1 VTVSQLLPKA
11 AAAILALPGVES
23 LERGPDGWCCH
34 LAFGWTTDAL
44 GGGGTI
50 IDTNIKTIRA
60 HVTGAYEL
68 PPVTA
73 PAPAA
78 GPLLPGEAV
87 APAAPAPGSSRAV
100 ILQDGAVPVLNFKP
114 GRFDGPYVAGDGVD
128 LWSFSSEAA
137 ALSYSQALRREGAE
151 PVALAEN
158 DLGQWRPILPGE
170 AVAPAAPAPAG
181 PAPEL
186 PEFVTYSQQQQQPQ
200 QGGEYRSPA
209 RGGRVAWDEPGESA
223 AALAPRAARAVW
235 GAASEAVRSGDAS
248 PALLERVATEITGR
262 PPAAPAPV
270 VAPGPRARNTAPL
283 GLPADAAALL
293 QRFGLSL
300 DGLLTA
306 GASSPKLSKGD
317 KVAASVILH
326 HLPARSLS
334 SAVYGAEDAATA
346 PRSRLAGLQ
355 ALAALNG
362 IEALVAGHNGCPWAS
377 KGCSAGCLAWAG
389 HGGISTTVAAAR
401 ARRTM
406 AFVWGHGPYALAVLW
421 AIGRAYAAAQR
432 KGQPLAYRLR
442 GTDDLPWHSIR
453 FNLSPAEAAAF
464 ARRFGLPVVPGIGTT
479 IPEALQLAAPGT
491 LQPYEY
497 SAAPLRGPLGLLAQR
512 AAGIDT
518 TCSLKADRPGGCAAA
533 AEAVAAGF
541 RVAVPVAIKKGQ
553 PLPPVLMLR
562 PSADG
567 PILRLLTVDGDLS
580 DHRWLDPQG
589 PQPGGFDG
597 IAVMLRTKVSRG
609 RGPAAAAFS
618 LSPEAG
624 LWQPLAGGGHAALSY
639 TTWVD

>member
-1 VTVSQLLPKA
+1 MAAGTVA
-11 AAAILALPGVES
+11 APRRAG
-23 LERGPDGWCCH
+23 
-34 LAFGWTTDAL
+34 L
-44 GGGGTI
+44 GGQFLNRPPCQLMGARPPLLSGIVWGPLEIGASFAFHVMAVSTLTAC
-50 IDTNIKTIRA
+50 DQLTGALFTRKTARTYYAAVI
-60 HVTGAYEL
+60 VTGANGPKLLYST
-68 PPVTA
+68 TA
-73 PAPAA
+73 STWCGTEALASKALAKALKEDPSARLALVGLPAPA
-78 GPLLPGEAV
+78 
-87 APAAPAPGSSRAV
+87 
-100 ILQDGAVPVLNFKP
+100 
-114 GRFDGPYVAGDGVD
+114 
-128 LWSFSSEAA
+128 
-137 ALSYSQALRREGAE
+137 
-151 PVALAEN
+151 
-158 DLGQWRPILPGE
+158 
-170 AVAPAAPAPAG
+170 APAAPAPAG

-186 PEFVTYSQQQQQPQ
+186 PQLVAYFQQQQQPQ
-200 QGGEYRSPA
+200 QAPAPAAPAPAGPA
-209 RGGRVAWDEPGESA
+209 RYLASGAPYRLPEPAPAAPYCLTSA
-223 AALAPRAARAVW
+223 GPAPA
-235 GAASEAVRSGDAS
+235 
-248 PALLERVATEITGR
+248 
-262 PPAAPAPV
+262 AAPAPV

-283 GLPADAAALL
+283 GLPVDAAALL

-334 SAVYGAEDAATA
+334 AAVYGPEAGPTA
-346 PRSRLAGLQ
+346 PRSRLSGLQ

-377 KGCSAGCLAWAG
+377 KGCAAGCLAWAG

-406 AFVWGHGPYALAVLW
+406 AFVWGHGTYALAVLW

-442 GTDDLPWHSIR
+442 GTDDLPWHALR
-453 FNLSPAEAAAF
+453 FNLLPAEAAVF

-497 SAAPLRGPLGLLAQR
+497 SAAPLHGPYGLLAQR

-518 TCSLKADRPGGCAAA
+518 TCSLKADRPGGCVDAL
-533 AEAVAAGF
+533 EAVAAGF

-553 PLPPVLMLR
+553 PLPPVIMLR
-562 PSADG
+562 PSANG

-580 DHRWLDPQG
+580 DHRWLDPAG

-597 IAVMLRTKVSRG
+597 VAVLLRTKISRG
-609 RGPAAAAFS
+609 RGAAAAAFS
-618 LSPEAG
+618 LAPETG
-624 LWQPLAGGGHAALSY
+624 LWQPLAGGGQALLGANRGH
-639 TTWVD
+639 

>member
-1 VTVSQLLPKA
+1 MTVTSPASAFDYLTAVANGQTKA
-11 AAAILALPGVES
+11 AGLKRPTVAALQQA
-23 LERGPDGWCCH
+23 
-34 LAFGWTTDAL
+34 AKAL
-44 GGGGTI
+44 GLADR
-50 IDTNIKTIRA
+50 IDHAPYGYHVGKGWDVSPCPNLKSAASALLAALARA
-60 HVTGAYEL
+60 PY
-68 PPVTA
+68 
-73 PAPAA
+73 AA
-78 GPLLPGEAV
+78 
-87 APAAPAPGSSRAV
+87 APAAPAP
-100 ILQDGAVPVLNFKP
+100 
-114 GRFDGPYVAGDGVD
+114 
-128 LWSFSSEAA
+128 
-137 ALSYSQALRREGAE
+137 
-151 PVALAEN
+151 
-158 DLGQWRPILPGE
+158 
-170 AVAPAAPAPAG
+170 
-181 PAPEL
+181 EL
-186 PEFVTYSQQQQQPQ
+186 PQFVTYSQQQQQPQ
-200 QGGEYRSPA
+200 QGREYRSPA

-223 AALAPRAARAVW
+223 AALAALPVLPPATKYDAPCPVKAPAPTCLAVA
-235 GAASEAVRSGDAS
+235 G
-248 PALLERVATEITGR
+248 PAPA
-262 PPAAPAPV
+262 AAPALTAAELAYLAPRVRAIQAAAPARV

-300 DGLLTA
+300 NGLLTA

-334 SAVYGAEDAATA
+334 SAVHGSEDAATA

-362 IEALVAGHNGCPWAS
+362 IEALVSGHNGCPWAS
-377 KGCSAGCLAWAG
+377 KGCAAGCLAWAG

-453 FNLSPAEAAAF
+453 FNLAPAEAAAF

-518 TCSLKADRPGGCAAA
+518 TCSLKADRPGGCADA

-541 RVAVPVAIKKGQ
+541 RVAVPVAIRKGQ

-567 PILRLLTVDGDLS
+567 PIQRLLTVDGDLS
-580 DHRWLDPQG
+580 DHRWLDAQG

-597 IAVMLRTKVSRG
+597 VAVLLRTKVSRG

-624 LWQPLAGGGHAALSY
+624 LWQPLTGGGHAALSH

>member
-1 VTVSQLLPKA
+1 MTTTTPASAFDYLLAVANGQTKAAGLKRPTVAALQQAAKALGLADRIDHAPYGYHVGKGWEVSPCPNLKAAASALLAALARAPKA
-11 AAAILALPGVES
+11 AAP
-23 LERGPDGWCCH
+23 
-34 LAFGWTTDAL
+34 
-44 GGGGTI
+44 
-50 IDTNIKTIRA
+50 
-60 HVTGAYEL
+60 
-68 PPVTA
+68 A
-73 PAPAA
+73 PAPAPA
-78 GPLLPGEAV
+78 PARVLLPGEA
-87 APAAPAPGSSRAV
+87 AAPAPFIYNWA
-100 ILQDGAVPVLNFKP
+100 QGA
-114 GRFDGPYVAGDGVD
+114 Y
-128 LWSFSSEAA
+128 
-137 ALSYSQALRREGAE
+137 
-151 PVALAEN
+151 
-158 DLGQWRPILPGE
+158 
-170 AVAPAAPAPAG
+170 PAS

-186 PEFVTYSQQQQQPQ
+186 PQFVTFGQQQQQPQ
-200 QGGEYRSPA
+200 QAP
-209 RGGRVAWDEPGESA
+209 A
-223 AALAPRAARAVW
+223 AALPVLPPADKYSAPCPVKA
-235 GAASEAVRSGDAS
+235 
-248 PALLERVATEITGR
+248 PAPTCLAPAG
-262 PPAAPAPV
+262 PAPAAAPAPV
-270 VAPGPRARNTAPL
+270 VAPGPRTRNTAPL

-334 SAVYGAEDAATA
+334 SAVYGSENAATA

-406 AFVWGHGPYALAVLW
+406 AFVWGHGPYALAILW

-442 GTDDLPWHSIR
+442 GTDDLPWHDIR
-453 FNLSPAEAAAF
+453 FNLSPAEAATF

-479 IPEALQLAAPGT
+479 ISEALQLAAPGT

-497 SAAPLRGPLGLLAQR
+497 SAAPLRGPYGLLAQR

-518 TCSLKADRPGGCAAA
+518 TCSLKADRPGGCADA

-597 IAVMLRTKVSRG
+597 VAVMLRTKVSRG

-618 LSPEAG
+618 LAPDAG
-624 LWQPLAGGGHAALSY
+624 LWQPLAGGGHAALSH
-639 TTWVD
+639 TTWID

>member
-1 VTVSQLLPKA
+1 MTVYAAMPKA
-11 AAAILALPGVES
+11 AQAILELPGVES
-23 LERGPDGWCCH
+23 LEREGADWCCH
-34 LAFGWTTDAL
+34 LRFGWTTDAL

-50 IDTNIKTIRA
+50 IDANLKTIRA
-60 HVTGAYEL
+60 YVRGAYAL
-68 PPVTA
+68 PPA

-78 GPLLPGEAV
+78 APARVLLPGEAV
-87 APAAPAPGSSRAV
+87 PPAAPAPFVYNWA
-100 ILQDGAVPVLNFKP
+100 QGA
-114 GRFDGPYVAGDGVD
+114 Y
-128 LWSFSSEAA
+128 
-137 ALSYSQALRREGAE
+137 
-151 PVALAEN
+151 
-158 DLGQWRPILPGE
+158 
-170 AVAPAAPAPAG
+170 PASPAPG
-181 PAPEL
+181 LPA
-186 PEFVTYSQQQQQPQ
+186 FVTHQQQQQQPQ
-200 QGGEYRSPA
+200 QAP
-209 RGGRVAWDEPGESA
+209 A
-223 AALAPRAARAVW
+223 AALSPRAARAVW
-235 GAASEAVRSGDAS
+235 GAASEAVRSGDAT
-248 PALLERVATEITGR
+248 PALLETVAAEITGQ
-262 PPAAPAPV
+262 PPVAPAPV
-270 VAPGPRARNTAPL
+270 VAPGPRARTTAPL

-293 QRFGLSL
+293 QRFSLSL

-334 SAVYGAEDAATA
+334 SAVYGSEDAATA
-346 PRSRLAGLQ
+346 PRSRLAGLEL
-355 ALAALNG
+355 LAARNG
-362 IEALVAGHNGCPWAS
+362 ISALVAAHNGCPWAS

-518 TCSLKADRPGGCAAA
+518 TCSLKADRPGGCADA

-541 RVAVPVAIKKGQ
+541 RVAVPVAIRKGQ

-562 PSADG
+562 PSAGG

-580 DHRWLDPQG
+580 DHRWLFCP
-589 PQPGGFDG
+589 
-597 IAVMLRTKVSRG
+597 IASH
-609 RGPAAAAFS
+609 S
-618 LSPEAG
+618 
-624 LWQPLAGGGHAALSY
+624 Q
-639 TTWVD
+639 

>member
-1 VTVSQLLPKA
+1 MGSPVAKMGHWREPAPYRLETVTVTTPASAFDYLTAVANGQTKAAGLKRPTVEALQQAAKALGLSDRIDHAPYGYHVGKGWDISPCPNLKA
-11 AAAILALPGVES
+11 AASALLAA
-23 LERGPDGWCCH
+23 
-34 LAFGWTTDAL
+34 LA
-44 GGGGTI
+44 
-50 IDTNIKTIRA
+50 RA
-60 HVTGAYEL
+60 PYAA
-68 PPVTA
+68 A
-73 PAPAA
+73 PAPELTALPLTRRIQAA
-78 GPLLPGEAV
+78 AAAPLLPGETV
-87 APAAPAPGSSRAV
+87 PPAAPAPV
-100 ILQDGAVPVLNFKP
+100 T
-114 GRFDGPYVAGDGVD
+114 
-128 LWSFSSEAA
+128 
-137 ALSYSQALRREGAE
+137 
-151 PVALAEN
+151 
-158 DLGQWRPILPGE
+158 
-170 AVAPAAPAPAG
+170 

-186 PEFVTYSQQQQQPQ
+186 PAFVTYSQQQQQPQ
-200 QGGEYRSPA
+200 QGREYRSPA

-223 AALAPRAARAVW
+223 AALASELQAAGPARYLAS
-235 GAASEAVRSGDAS
+235 GAPYRLPELA
-248 PALLERVATEITGR
+248 PAAPYCLISAG
-262 PPAAPAPV
+262 PAPAAAPAPV

-293 QRFGLSL
+293 QRFGLCL

-334 SAVYGAEDAATA
+334 SAVYGSENAATA
-346 PRSRLAGLQ
+346 PRSRLAGLE
-355 ALAALNG
+355 AMAALNG

-377 KGCSAGCLAWAG
+377 KGCAAGCLAWAG

-406 AFVWGHGPYALAVLW
+406 AFIWGHGPYALAVLW

-442 GTDDLPWHSIR
+442 GTDDLPWHDLR
-453 FNLSPAEAAAF
+453 FNLSPAEAAIF

-518 TCSLKADRPGGCAAA
+518 TCSLKADRPGGCADA

-553 PLPPVLMLR
+553 TLPPVLMLK

-597 IAVMLRTKVSRG
+597 VAVMLRTKISRG
-609 RGPAAAAFS
+609 RGAAAAAFS
-618 LSPEAG
+618 LAPDTG
-624 LWQPLAGGGHAALSY
+624 LWQPLSGGGHAALSA
-639 TTWVD
+639 TLWPN

>member
-1 VTVSQLLPKA
+1 MGRPDASQAHTAPETVTVTTPASAFDYLTAVANGQTKAAGLKRPTVAALQQAAKALGLADRVDHAAYGYHVGTGWNVSPCPNLKA
-11 AAAILALPGVES
+11 AASALLAA
-23 LERGPDGWCCH
+23 
-34 LAFGWTTDAL
+34 LA
-44 GGGGTI
+44 
-50 IDTNIKTIRA
+50 RA
-60 HVTGAYEL
+60 PYAA
-68 PPVTA
+68 A
-73 PAPAA
+73 PAPELTTLPLIRKIQAA
-78 GPLLPGEAV
+78 APARVLLPGEAV
-87 APAAPAPGSSRAV
+87 AAAP
-100 ILQDGAVPVLNFKP
+100 
-114 GRFDGPYVAGDGVD
+114 
-128 LWSFSSEAA
+128 
-137 ALSYSQALRREGAE
+137 
-151 PVALAEN
+151 
-158 DLGQWRPILPGE
+158 
-170 AVAPAAPAPAG
+170 APAPAG

-186 PEFVTYSQQQQQPQ
+186 PAFVTHQQQQQQPQ
-200 QGGEYRSPA
+200 QGREWRSPA

-223 AALAPRAARAVW
+223 AALAALPVLPPATKYSAPCPPKTPTPSCLAPAGPAPAA
-235 GAASEAVRSGDAS
+235 
-248 PALLERVATEITGR
+248 
-262 PPAAPAPV
+262 AAPAPV

-293 QRFGLSL
+293 QRFSLSL

-346 PRSRLAGLQ
+346 PRSRLAGLE
-355 ALAALNG
+355 ALAARNG

-442 GTDDLPWHSIR
+442 GTDDLPWHAIR
-453 FNLSPAEAAAF
+453 FNLSPAEAAVF

-479 IPEALQLAAPGT
+479 IPEALQLATPGT

-518 TCSLKADRPGGCAAA
+518 TCSLKADRPGGCADA

-541 RVAVPVAIKKGQ
+541 RVAVPVSLPKGSS
-553 PLPPVLMLR
+553 LPPVLMLR
-562 PSADG
+562 PSPDA
-567 PILRLLTVDGDLS
+567 PVLRLLTVDGDLS

-597 IAVMLRTKVSRG
+597 VAVMLRTKVSRG

-618 LSPEAG
+618 LAPTVER
-624 LWQPLAGGGHAALSY
+624 WQPLAGGGQAALSH
-639 TTWVD
+639 TTWID

>member
-1 VTVSQLLPKA
+1 MGRPGASQAHAAPETVT
-11 AAAILALPGVES
+11 
-23 LERGPDGWCCH
+23 
-34 LAFGWTTDAL
+34 
-44 GGGGTI
+44 
-50 IDTNIKTIRA
+50 
-60 HVTGAYEL
+60 
-68 PPVTA
+68 VTA
-73 PAPAA
+73 PASAFDYLTAVANGQTKAAGLKRPTVAALQQAAKALGLADRIDHAPYGYHVGTGWNISPCPNLKAAASALLAALARAA
-78 GPLLPGEAV
+78 GPLLPGETA
-87 APAAPAPGSSRAV
+87 APAAPAS
-100 ILQDGAVPVLNFKP
+100 
-114 GRFDGPYVAGDGVD
+114 
-128 LWSFSSEAA
+128 AA
-137 ALSYSQALRREGAE
+137 
-151 PVALAEN
+151 
-158 DLGQWRPILPGE
+158 
-170 AVAPAAPAPAG
+170 

-186 PEFVTYSQQQQQPQ
+186 PTFVTYSQQQPQPQ
-200 QGGEYRSPA
+200 QAP
-209 RGGRVAWDEPGESA
+209 A
-223 AALAPRAARAVW
+223 AALPPRAARAVW
-235 GAASEAVRSGDAS
+235 GAASEAVRNGEAS
-248 PALLERVATEITGR
+248 PALLERVAAEITGQ

-346 PRSRLAGLQ
+346 PRSRLAGLH

-362 IEALVAGHNGCPWAS
+362 IEALVSGHNGCPWAS
-377 KGCSAGCLAWAG
+377 KGCAAGCLAWAG

-442 GTDDLPWHSIR
+442 GTDDLPWHDLR
-453 FNLSPAEAAAF
+453 FNLSPTEAATF
-464 ARRFGLPVVPGIGTT
+464 ARRFGLPVVPGVGTT

-518 TCSLKADRPGGCAAA
+518 TCSLKADRPGGCADA

-541 RVAVPVAIKKGQ
+541 RVAVPVAIRKGQ

-562 PSADG
+562 PSPDG
-567 PILRLLTVDGDLS
+567 PILRLLTVDGDLG
-580 DHRWLDPQG
+580 DHRWLDPAG

-597 IAVMLRTKVSRG
+597 VAVMLRTKVSRG

-624 LWQPLAGGGHAALSY
+624 LWQPLTGGGHAALSH
-639 TTWVD
+639 TTWLD

>member
-1 VTVSQLLPKA
+1 MTNTAPALTVKESALLAAITAGMDEPGCGWLHELAPQTLGTNAVLGSLISKGLVHSHREPGSFPGMPPAYWVELTPAGEAVPSA
-11 AAAILALPGVES
+11 AAPAPWLTTLPLIQRIE
-23 LERGPDGWCCH
+23 
-34 LAFGWTTDAL
+34 AM
-44 GGGGTI
+44 
-50 IDTNIKTIRA
+50 
-60 HVTGAYEL
+60 
-68 PPVTA
+68 A

-87 APAAPAPGSSRAV
+87 P
-100 ILQDGAVPVLNFKP
+100 
-114 GRFDGPYVAGDGVD
+114 
-128 LWSFSSEAA
+128 
-137 ALSYSQALRREGAE
+137 
-151 PVALAEN
+151 
-158 DLGQWRPILPGE
+158 
-170 AVAPAAPAPAG
+170 PAAPAPA
-181 PAPEL
+181 PAPAL
-186 PEFVTYSQQQQQPQ
+186 PQFVTYSQQQQQPQ
-200 QGGEYRSPA
+200 QGREYRSPA

-235 GAASEAVRSGDAS
+235 GAASEAVRSGEAS
-248 PALLERVATEITGR
+248 PALLDKVAAEITGR

-317 KVAASVILH
+317 KMAASVILH
-326 HLPARSLS
+326 HLPAGSLS
-334 SAVYGAEDAATA
+334 SAVFGSEDAATA
-346 PRSRLAGLQ
+346 PRSRLAGLE
-355 ALAALNG
+355 ALAARNG
-362 IEALVAGHNGCPWAS
+362 ISALVAGHNGCPWAS

-406 AFVWGHGPYALAVLW
+406 AFVWGHGPYALAILW

-442 GTDDLPWHSIR
+442 GTDDLPWHDLR
-453 FNLSPAEAAAF
+453 FNLSPAEAAVF
-464 ARRFGLPVVPGIGTT
+464 ARRFGLPVVPGVGTT
-479 IPEALQLAAPGT
+479 ISEALQLAAPGT

-533 AEAVAAGF
+533 AEAVVAGF
-541 RVAVPVAIKKGQ
+541 RVAVPVAIRKGQ

-567 PILRLLTVDGDLS
+567 PIQRLLTVDGDLS
-580 DHRWLDPQG
+580 DHRWLDFQG

-618 LSPEAG
+618 LSSETG
-624 LWQPLAGGGHAALSY
+624 IWQPLTGGGHAALSH
-639 TTWVD
+639 TTWID

>member
-1 VTVSQLLPKA
+1 M
-11 AAAILALPGVES
+11 I
-23 LERGPDGWCCH
+23 
-34 LAFGWTTDAL
+34 
-44 GGGGTI
+44 
-50 IDTNIKTIRA
+50 N
-60 HVTGAYEL
+60 
-68 PPVTA
+68 TA
-73 PAPAA
+73 PAHAPA
-78 GPLLPGEAV
+78 
-87 APAAPAPGSSRAV
+87 AAPAPGSSKAV
-100 ILQDGAVPVLNFKP
+100 ILQDGAVPVLSFKP
-114 GRFDGPYVAGDGVD
+114 GRFDGPYVAGDGIE
-128 LWSFSSEAA
+128 LWSFSSEAE
-137 ALSYSQALRREGAE
+137 ALRYCQALRREGAE

-158 DLGQWRPILPGE
+158 ALGQWRPILPGE
-170 AVAPAAPAPAG
+170 AVPPAAPAPLS
-181 PAPEL
+181 PAPVL
-186 PEFVTYSQQQQQPQ
+186 PAFVTHQQQQQQPQ
-200 QGGEYRSPA
+200 QAP
-209 RGGRVAWDEPGESA
+209 A
-223 AALAPRAARAVW
+223 AALPVLPPATKYSAPCPVKAPAPSCLAAA
-235 GAASEAVRSGDAS
+235 G
-248 PALLERVATEITGR
+248 PAPA
-262 PPAAPAPV
+262 AAPAPV
-270 VAPGPRARNTAPL
+270 VAAGPRARNTAPL

-334 SAVYGAEDAATA
+334 SAVYGSENAATA

-355 ALAALNG
+355 TLAALNG

-406 AFVWGHGPYALAVLW
+406 AFVWGHGPYALAILW

-442 GTDDLPWHSIR
+442 GTDDLPWHALR

-518 TCSLKADRPGGCAAA
+518 TCSLKADRPGGCADA
-533 AEAVAAGF
+533 AEAVVAGF

-589 PQPGGFDG
+589 PQSGGFDG
-597 IAVMLRTKVSRG
+597 VAVMLRTKVSRG

-618 LSPEAG
+618 LAPDAG
-624 LWQPLAGGGHAALSY
+624 LWQPLAGGGHAALSH
-639 TTWVD
+639 TTWID

>member
-1 VTVSQLLPKA
+1 MGRPGESWALIAPETVTVTTPASAFDYLTAVANGQTKAAGLKRPTVAALQQAAKALGLSDRIDHAPCGYHVGKGWDVSPCPNLKA
-11 AAAILALPGVES
+11 AASALLAA
-23 LERGPDGWCCH
+23 
-34 LAFGWTTDAL
+34 LA
-44 GGGGTI
+44 
-50 IDTNIKTIRA
+50 RA
-60 HVTGAYEL
+60 PYAA
-68 PPVTA
+68 A
-73 PAPAA
+73 PAPVA
-78 GPLLPGEAV
+78 GPLLPGETA
-87 APAAPAPGSSRAV
+87 
-100 ILQDGAVPVLNFKP
+100 
-114 GRFDGPYVAGDGVD
+114 
-128 LWSFSSEAA
+128 
-137 ALSYSQALRREGAE
+137 
-151 PVALAEN
+151 
-158 DLGQWRPILPGE
+158 
-170 AVAPAAPAPAG
+170 APAAPAPAG

-186 PEFVTYSQQQQQPQ
+186 PHFVTYSQQQQQPQ
-200 QGGEYRSPA
+200 QGREWRSPA

-223 AALAPRAARAVW
+223 AALA
-235 GAASEAVRSGDAS
+235 SELQNAG
-248 PALLERVATEITGR
+248 PAPA
-262 PPAAPAPV
+262 AAPAPV

-334 SAVYGAEDAATA
+334 AAVYGSEDAATA

-362 IEALVAGHNGCPWAS
+362 IEALVAGHNGCRWAS
-377 KGCSAGCLAWAG
+377 KGCAAGCLAWAG

-406 AFVWGHGPYALAVLW
+406 AFVWGHGPYALAILW

-432 KGQPLAYRLR
+432 KGQPLACRLR
-442 GTDDLPWHSIR
+442 GTDDLPWHALR
-453 FNLSPAEAAAF
+453 FNLSPAEAAVF

-518 TCSLKADRPGGCAAA
+518 TCSLKADRPGGCADA

-567 PILRLLTVDGDLS
+567 PILRLLTLDGDLS
-580 DHRWLDPQG
+580 DHRWLDPAG

-597 IAVMLRTKVSRG
+597 VAVMLRTKISRG
-609 RGPAAAAFS
+609 RGAAAAAFS
-618 LSPEAG
+618 LAPEAG
-624 LWQPLAGGGHAALSY
+624 LWQPLAGGGHAALSH

>member
-1 VTVSQLLPKA
+1 
-11 AAAILALPGVES
+11 
-23 LERGPDGWCCH
+23 
-34 LAFGWTTDAL
+34 
-44 GGGGTI
+44 
-50 IDTNIKTIRA
+50 
-60 HVTGAYEL
+60 
-68 PPVTA
+68 
-73 PAPAA
+73 
-78 GPLLPGEAV
+78 
-87 APAAPAPGSSRAV
+87 V
-100 ILQDGAVPVLNFKP
+100 ILQDGAVPVLSFKP
-114 GRFDGPYVAGDGVD
+114 GRFDGPYVAGDGID

-158 DLGQWRPILPGE
+158 ALGQWRPILPGE

-186 PEFVTYSQQQQQPQ
+186 PAFVTYSQQQQQPQ
-200 QGGEYRSPA
+200 QGREYRSPA

-235 GAASEAVRSGDAS
+235 GAASEAVRSGEAS

-293 QRFGLSL
+293 QRFSLSL

-346 PRSRLAGLQ
+346 PRSRLAGLE
-355 ALAALNG
+355 ALAARNG
-362 IEALVAGHNGCPWAS
+362 IEPLVAGHNGCPWAS
-377 KGCSAGCLAWAG
+377 KGCSCWLPGLGWPRG
-389 HGGISTTVAAAR
+389 HQHHGGRCPCPTHNGFCMGPRPLRSGR
-401 ARRTM
+401 AM
-406 AFVWGHGPYALAVLW
+406 GD
-421 AIGRAYAAAQR
+421 GRAYAAAQR

-453 FNLSPAEAAAF
+453 FNLSPAEAAVF

-518 TCSLKADRPGGCAAA
+518 TCSLKAD
-533 AEAVAAGF
+533 V
-541 RVAVPVAIKKGQ
+541 
-553 PLPPVLMLR
+553 
-562 PSADG
+562 
-567 PILRLLTVDGDLS
+567 
-580 DHRWLDPQG
+580 
-589 PQPGGFDG
+589 
-597 IAVMLRTKVSRG
+597 
-609 RGPAAAAFS
+609 PAAA
-618 LSPEAG
+618 LMLLRP
-624 LWQPLAGGGHAALSY
+624 WPLASGWPCPWPFVRASPCPPC
-639 TTWVD
+639 

>member
-1 VTVSQLLPKA
+1 MGSPAARMGRPGASQ
-11 AAAILALPGVES
+11 
-23 LERGPDGWCCH
+23 
-34 LAFGWTTDAL
+34 
-44 GGGGTI
+44 
-50 IDTNIKTIRA
+50 A
-60 HVTGAYEL
+60 HIAPETMNN
-68 PPVTA
+68 TA
-73 PAPAA
+73 PALTVKESALLAAITAGMDAPGCGWLHELADANRSTNAVLGSLIKKGLVHSHKDTEAVPGFPPAYWVELTPA
-78 GPLLPGEAV
+78 GEAL
-87 APAAPAPGSSRAV
+87 APAAA
-100 ILQDGAVPVLNFKP
+100 
-114 GRFDGPYVAGDGVD
+114 
-128 LWSFSSEAA
+128 
-137 ALSYSQALRREGAE
+137 
-151 PVALAEN
+151 
-158 DLGQWRPILPGE
+158 
-170 AVAPAAPAPAG
+170 

-186 PEFVTYSQQQQQPQ
+186 PAFVTYAQQQQQPQ
-200 QGGEYRSPA
+200 QGREWRSPA

-223 AALAPRAARAVW
+223 
-235 GAASEAVRSGDAS
+235 
-248 PALLERVATEITGR
+248 
-262 PPAAPAPV
+262 AAPAPV

-283 GLPADAAALL
+283 GLPPDAAAAL
-293 QRFGLSL
+293 QRFSLSL

-334 SAVYGAEDAATA
+334 AAVYGSEDAATA

-442 GTDDLPWHSIR
+442 GTDDLPWHTLR
-453 FNLSPAEAAAF
+453 FNLSPTEAATF

-497 SAAPLRGPLGLLAQR
+497 SAAPLHGPLGLLAQR

-518 TCSLKADRPGGCAAA
+518 TCSLKADRPGGCADA

-541 RVAVPVAIKKGQ
+541 RVAVPVAIRKGQ

-618 LSPEAG
+618 LAPTVER
-624 LWQPLAGGGHAALSY
+624 WQPLAGGGHAALSH

>member
-1 VTVSQLLPKA
+1 MSNTTPAPALTVKESALL
-11 AAAILALPGVES
+11 AAITAGMDEPGCGWLDQLAPQTLSTNAVLGSLLCKGLVLSHKEPGSFPGMPPAYWVELTPAGEAVPS
-23 LERGPDGWCCH
+23 
-34 LAFGWTTDAL
+34 AA
-44 GGGGTI
+44 
-50 IDTNIKTIRA
+50 
-60 HVTGAYEL
+60 
-68 PPVTA
+68 A

-87 APAAPAPGSSRAV
+87 PPAPAPAPAAPAP
-100 ILQDGAVPVLNFKP
+100 
-114 GRFDGPYVAGDGVD
+114 
-128 LWSFSSEAA
+128 E
-137 ALSYSQALRREGAE
+137 
-151 PVALAEN
+151 
-158 DLGQWRPILPGE
+158 LPQFL
-170 AVAPAAPAPAG
+170 AAPPA
-181 PAPEL
+181 
-186 PEFVTYSQQQQQPQ
+186 FITYSQQQQQPQ
-200 QGGEYRSPA
+200 QAPA
-209 RGGRVAWDEPGESA
+209 
-223 AALAPRAARAVW
+223 
-235 GAASEAVRSGDAS
+235 
-248 PALLERVATEITGR
+248 
-262 PPAAPAPV
+262 AAPAPV

-283 GLPADAAALL
+283 GLPSDAAALL
-293 QRFGLSL
+293 QRFSLSL

-317 KVAASVILH
+317 KMAASVILH
-326 HLPARSLS
+326 HLPAGSLS
-334 SAVYGAEDAATA
+334 SAVFGSEDAATA
-346 PRSRLAGLQ
+346 PRSRLAGLE
-355 ALAALNG
+355 ALAARNG
-362 IEALVAGHNGCPWAS
+362 ISSLVAGHNGCPWAS

-406 AFVWGHGPYALAVLW
+406 AFVYGHGQYAIAVLW

-442 GTDDLPWHSIR
+442 GTDDLPWHDLR
-453 FNLSPAEAAAF
+453 FNLSPAEAAVF

-518 TCSLKADRPGGCAAA
+518 TCSLKVDRPGGCAAA
-533 AEAVAAGF
+533 AEAVVAGF
-541 RVAVPVAIKKGQ
+541 RVAVPVAIRKGQ

-567 PILRLLTVDGDLS
+567 PIQRLLTVDGDFS

-618 LSPEAG
+618 LSSEAG
-624 LWQPLAGGGHAALSY
+624 LWQPLTGGGHAALSH

>member
-1 VTVSQLLPKA
+1 MS
-11 AAAILALPGVES
+11 
-23 LERGPDGWCCH
+23 
-34 LAFGWTTDAL
+34 
-44 GGGGTI
+44 
-50 IDTNIKTIRA
+50 N
-60 HVTGAYEL
+60 
-68 PPVTA
+68 TA
-73 PAPAA
+73 PAPALTTEA
-78 GPLLPGEAV
+78 AFDLLTAV
-87 APAAPAPGSSRAV
+87 ASGQRRCTLATLTKAAAALPAIRAHICHGPSTGYHVMHDGYFDSCGTLAHVADLLLRLLARAPYAAAPELTSLPLIRKIQAAAPAP
-100 ILQDGAVPVLNFKP
+100 L
-114 GRFDGPYVAGDGVD
+114 
-128 LWSFSSEAA
+128 
-137 ALSYSQALRREGAE
+137 
-151 PVALAEN
+151 
-158 DLGQWRPILPGE
+158 LPGE

-186 PEFVTYSQQQQQPQ
+186 PAFVTYAQQQQQPQ
-200 QGGEYRSPA
+200 QAPPVAPA
-209 RGGRVAWDEPGESA
+209 R
-223 AALAPRAARAVW
+223 
-235 GAASEAVRSGDAS
+235 
-248 PALLERVATEITGR
+248 
-262 PPAAPAPV
+262 V
-270 VAPGPRARNTAPL
+270 VAPGPRARTTAPL

-293 QRFGLSL
+293 QRFSLSL

-346 PRSRLAGLQ
+346 PRSRLAGLE
-355 ALAALNG
+355 ALAARNG
-362 IEALVAGHNGCPWAS
+362 ISALVAGHNGCPWAS

-442 GTDDLPWHSIR
+442 GTDDLPWHAIR
-453 FNLSPAEAAAF
+453 FNLAPAEAAAF

-479 IPEALQLAAPGT
+479 ISEALQLAAPGT

-518 TCSLKADRPGGCAAA
+518 TCSLKADRPGGCADA

-541 RVAVPVAIKKGQ
+541 RVAVPVAIRKGQ

-562 PSADG
+562 PSPDA
-567 PILRLLTVDGDLS
+567 PVLRLLTVDGDLS

-589 PQPGGFDG
+589 PQPGGLDG
-597 IAVMLRTKVSRG
+597 IAVMLRTKISRG

-618 LSPEAG
+618 LAPTLER
-624 LWQPLAGGGHAALSY
+624 WQPLAGGGQAALSH

>member
-1 VTVSQLLPKA
+1 MPATTTARAAALTTEAAFDLLTAVASGERRCTLATLTKA
-11 AAAILALPGVES
+11 AAALP
-23 LERGPDGWCCH
+23 
-34 LAFGWTTDAL
+34 A
-44 GGGGTI
+44 
-50 IDTNIKTIRA
+50 IRA
-60 HVTGAYEL
+60 HVSHAPSTGYHVLHDGYFDSCSTLAHVADMLLLLLARAPYAAAL
-68 PPVTA
+68 PPA
-73 PAPAA
+73 LAA

-87 APAAPAPGSSRAV
+87 APA
-100 ILQDGAVPVLNFKP
+100 
-114 GRFDGPYVAGDGVD
+114 
-128 LWSFSSEAA
+128 
-137 ALSYSQALRREGAE
+137 
-151 PVALAEN
+151 
-158 DLGQWRPILPGE
+158 
-170 AVAPAAPAPAG
+170 PAAPAPAG
-181 PAPEL
+181 PTPEL
-186 PEFVTYSQQQQQPQ
+186 PAFVTYSQQQQQPQ

-223 AALAPRAARAVW
+223 AALAALPVLPPATKYDAPCPVKAPAPTCLAVA
-235 GAASEAVRSGDAS
+235 G
-248 PALLERVATEITGR
+248 PA
-262 PPAAPAPV
+262 PAAPARV

-334 SAVYGAEDAATA
+334 SAVYGSEDAATA

-362 IEALVAGHNGCPWAS
+362 IEALVSGHNGCPWAS
-377 KGCSAGCLAWAG
+377 KGCAAGCLAWAG

-442 GTDDLPWHSIR
+442 GTDDLPWHAIR

-479 IPEALQLAAPGT
+479 IPEALQLVAPGT

-512 AAGIDT
+512 TAGIDT
-518 TCSLKADRPGGCAAA
+518 TCSLKADRPGGCADA

-541 RVAVPVAIKKGQ
+541 RVAVPVAIRKGQ
-553 PLPPVLMLR
+553 PLPPVLILR
-562 PSADG
+562 PSLDG

-580 DHRWLDPQG
+580 DHRWLDPAG

-597 IAVMLRTKVSRG
+597 VAVMLRTKVSRG

-618 LSPEAG
+618 LAPDTG
-624 LWQPLAGGGHAALSY
+624 IWQPLAGGGHAALSH
-639 TTWVD
+639 TTWLD

>member
-1 VTVSQLLPKA
+1 M
-11 AAAILALPGVES
+11 
-23 LERGPDGWCCH
+23 
-34 LAFGWTTDAL
+34 
-44 GGGGTI
+44 
-50 IDTNIKTIRA
+50 NN
-60 HVTGAYEL
+60 
-68 PPVTA
+68 TA
-73 PAPAA
+73 PAPALTVKESALLAAITEGMDAPGCGWLHEVTPFQNDHVTA
-78 GPLLPGEAV
+78 GVLGSLIEKGLVHSHKDTEGVPGVPCYWVELTPEGEAL
-87 APAAPAPGSSRAV
+87 APAAAPAPELTTLPLIRK
-100 ILQDGAVPVLNFKP
+100 IQ
-114 GRFDGPYVAGDGVD
+114 
-128 LWSFSSEAA
+128 AA
-137 ALSYSQALRREGAE
+137 ALAPL
-151 PVALAEN
+151 
-158 DLGQWRPILPGE
+158 LPGE

-186 PEFVTYSQQQQQPQ
+186 PESVTYSQQQQQPQ

-223 AALAPRAARAVW
+223 AALAALPVLPPATKYSATCPPKTPTHACLAPAGPAPAA
-235 GAASEAVRSGDAS
+235 
-248 PALLERVATEITGR
+248 
-262 PPAAPAPV
+262 AAPAPV

-293 QRFGLSL
+293 QRFSLSL

-346 PRSRLAGLQ
+346 PRSRLAGLE
-355 ALAALNG
+355 ALAARNG
-362 IEALVAGHNGCPWAS
+362 IGALVSGHNGCPWAS

-442 GTDDLPWHSIR
+442 GTDDLPWHAIR
-453 FNLSPAEAAAF
+453 FNLAPAEAAVF

-512 AAGIDT
+512 AAGIYT
-518 TCSLKADRPGGCAAA
+518 TCSLKADRPGGCADA

-541 RVAVPVAIKKGQ
+541 KVAVPVAIRKGQ

-597 IAVMLRTKVSRG
+597 VAVMLRTKVSRG

-624 LWQPLAGGGHAALSY
+624 LWQPLAGGGHAALSH

>member
-1 VTVSQLLPKA
+1 VTVSQILPKA

-34 LAFGWTTDAL
+34 LAFGWTTEAL

-50 IDTNIKTIRA
+50 IDSNLKTIRA

-68 PPVTA
+68 PPVAA
-73 PAPAA
+73 PAPELTTL
-78 GPLLPGEAV
+78 PLIRRIQA
-87 APAAPAPGSSRAV
+87 AAPAPGSSRAV

-114 GRFDGPYVAGDGVD
+114 GRFDGPYVAGDGVG

-137 ALSYSQALRREGAE
+137 ALSYSQALRREGAV

-158 DLGQWRPILPGE
+158 DQGHWRPILPGE
-170 AVAPAAPAPAG
+170 AVAPAAPAPAA

-186 PEFVTYSQQQQQPQ
+186 PTFVIYSQQQQQPQ
-200 QGGEYRSPA
+200 QA
-209 RGGRVAWDEPGESA
+209 
-223 AALAPRAARAVW
+223 
-235 GAASEAVRSGDAS
+235 
-248 PALLERVATEITGR
+248 

-293 QRFGLSL
+293 QRFSLSL

-334 SAVYGAEDAATA
+334 SAVYGAENAATA
-346 PRSRLAGLQ
+346 PRSRLAGLEL
-355 ALAALNG
+355 LAARNG
-362 IEALVAGHNGCPWAS
+362 ISALVAGHNGCPWAS

-442 GTDDLPWHSIR
+442 GTDDLPWHAIR
-453 FNLSPAEAAAF
+453 FNLSPAEAAVF

-518 TCSLKADRPGGCAAA
+518 TCSLKADRPGGCADA

-541 RVAVPVAIKKGQ
+541 RVAVPVAIRKGQ

-562 PSADG
+562 PSPDA
-567 PILRLLTVDGDLS
+567 PVLRLLTVDGDLS

-597 IAVMLRTKVSRG
+597 IAVLLRTKVSRG

-618 LSPEAG
+618 LAPALER
-624 LWQPLAGGGHAALSY
+624 WQPLAGGGHAALSQ

>member
-1 VTVSQLLPKA
+1 MWVHWRKPALNALKPVTVSQFLPKA

-34 LAFGWTTDAL
+34 LAFDWTTEAL

-50 IDTNIKTIRA
+50 IDSNLKTIRA
-60 HVTGAYEL
+60 HVVGAYKL
-68 PPVTA
+68 PPVAA
-73 PAPAA
+73 PARAA
-78 GPLLPGEAV
+78 GPLLPGELAAPAAL
-87 APAAPAPGSSRAV
+87 APAAPAPE
-100 ILQDGAVPVLNFKP
+100 L
-114 GRFDGPYVAGDGVD
+114 
-128 LWSFSSEAA
+128 
-137 ALSYSQALRREGAE
+137 
-151 PVALAEN
+151 
-158 DLGQWRPILPGE
+158 
-170 AVAPAAPAPAG
+170 
-181 PAPEL
+181 PEL
-186 PEFVTYSQQQQQPQ
+186 PSRFASGGFAGLQPWGSMPGFVVQSQQQQQPQ
-200 QGGEYRSPA
+200 Q
-209 RGGRVAWDEPGESA
+209 
-223 AALAPRAARAVW
+223 APV
-235 GAASEAVRSGDAS
+235 
-248 PALLERVATEITGR
+248 
-262 PPAAPAPV
+262 APAPV

-283 GLPADAAALL
+283 GLPDDAAALL

-334 SAVYGAEDAATA
+334 SAVYGSEDAATA
-346 PRSRLAGLQ
+346 PRSRLAGLEL
-355 ALAALNG
+355 LAARNG
-362 IEALVAGHNGCPWAS
+362 ISALVAGHNGCPWAS

-453 FNLSPAEAAAF
+453 FNLSPTEAATF

-518 TCSLKADRPGGCAAA
+518 TCSLKADRPGGLADA
-533 AEAVAAGF
+533 AEAVDAGF
-541 RVAVPVAIKKGQ
+541 RVAVPVAIRKGQ

-567 PILRLLTVDGDLS
+567 PILRLLTVDGDLT

-589 PQPGGFDG
+589 PQPGGFNG
-597 IAVMLRTKVSRG
+597 VAVMLRTKVSRG

-618 LSPEAG
+618 LAPTVES
-624 LWQPLAGGGHAALSY
+624 WQPLVGGGQAALSQ

>member
-1 VTVSQLLPKA
+1 MGRPGASQAHAAPETVT
-11 AAAILALPGVES
+11 
-23 LERGPDGWCCH
+23 
-34 LAFGWTTDAL
+34 
-44 GGGGTI
+44 
-50 IDTNIKTIRA
+50 
-60 HVTGAYEL
+60 
-68 PPVTA
+68 VTA
-73 PAPAA
+73 PASAFDYLTAVANGQTKAAGLKRPTVVALHQAAKALGLADRIDHAPYGYHVGKGWDVSPCPNLKSAASALLAALARAA
-78 GPLLPGEAV
+78 GPLLPGETA
-87 APAAPAPGSSRAV
+87 
-100 ILQDGAVPVLNFKP
+100 
-114 GRFDGPYVAGDGVD
+114 
-128 LWSFSSEAA
+128 
-137 ALSYSQALRREGAE
+137 
-151 PVALAEN
+151 
-158 DLGQWRPILPGE
+158 
-170 AVAPAAPAPAG
+170 APAAPAPAA

-186 PEFVTYSQQQQQPQ
+186 PAFVTYSQQQPQPQ
-200 QGGEYRSPA
+200 QAP
-209 RGGRVAWDEPGESA
+209 A
-223 AALAPRAARAVW
+223 AALPPRAARAVW
-235 GAASEAVRSGDAS
+235 GAASEAVRNGEAS
-248 PALLERVATEITGR
+248 PALLERVAAEITGQ

-317 KVAASVILH
+317 KLAASVILH

-334 SAVYGAEDAATA
+334 SAVYGSEDAATA

-377 KGCSAGCLAWAG
+377 KGCAAGCLAWAG

-442 GTDDLPWHSIR
+442 GTDDLPWHAIR
-453 FNLSPAEAAAF
+453 FNLSPAEAAVF

-518 TCSLKADRPGGCAAA
+518 TCSLKADRPGGCADA

-541 RVAVPVAIKKGQ
+541 RVAVPVAIRKGQ

-562 PSADG
+562 PSPDA
-567 PILRLLTVDGDLS
+567 PVLRLLTVDGDLS

-597 IAVMLRTKVSRG
+597 VAVLLRTKISRG

-618 LSPEAG
+618 LQPVGQLAHNG
-624 LWQPLAGGGHAALSY
+624 WQPLKGGGMAALAPC
-639 TTWVD
+639 

>member
-1 VTVSQLLPKA
+1 MWVHWRKPAPNALKPVTVSQFLPKA

-23 LERGPDGWCCH
+23 LEREGADWVCH
-34 LAFGWTTDAL
+34 LRFGWTTKAL

-50 IDTNIKTIRA
+50 IDSNLKTIRA

-68 PPVTA
+68 PPVAA
-73 PAPAA
+73 PARAA
-78 GPLLPGEAV
+78 GPLLPGELAAPAAL
-87 APAAPAPGSSRAV
+87 APAAPAPE
-100 ILQDGAVPVLNFKP
+100 L
-114 GRFDGPYVAGDGVD
+114 
-128 LWSFSSEAA
+128 
-137 ALSYSQALRREGAE
+137 
-151 PVALAEN
+151 
-158 DLGQWRPILPGE
+158 
-170 AVAPAAPAPAG
+170 
-181 PAPEL
+181 PEL
-186 PEFVTYSQQQQQPQ
+186 PSRFASGGFAGLQPWGNMPGYVVQGQQQQQPQ
-200 QGGEYRSPA
+200 QQPQQ
-209 RGGRVAWDEPGESA
+209 PQQTPA
-223 AALAPRAARAVW
+223 AALAPRAARAAW
-235 GAASEAVRSGDAS
+235 RAASETVRSGEAS
-248 PALLERVATEITGR
+248 PALLEKVAAEITGR
-262 PPAAPAPV
+262 PPVAPAPV
-270 VAPGPRARNTAPL
+270 VAPGPRARDTAPL
-283 GLPADAAALL
+283 GLPPDAAALL
-293 QRFGLSL
+293 QRFNLSL

-334 SAVYGAEDAATA
+334 SAVYGSEDAATA
-346 PRSRLAGLQ
+346 PRSRLAGLEL
-355 ALAALNG
+355 LAARNG
-362 IEALVAGHNGCPWAS
+362 MSALVAGHNGCPWAS

-442 GTDDLPWHSIR
+442 GTDDLPWHALR
-453 FNLSPAEAAAF
+453 FNLSPAEAATF

-512 AAGIDT
+512 SAGIDT
-518 TCSLKADRPGGCAAA
+518 TCSLKADRPGGCGDA

-541 RVAVPVAIKKGQ
+541 RVAVPVAIRKGQ

-562 PSADG
+562 PSTDG
-567 PILRLLTVDGDLS
+567 PILRLLTVDGDLT

-597 IAVMLRTKVSRG
+597 VAVMLRTKVSRG

-618 LSPEAG
+618 LAPTAER
-624 LWQPLAGGGHAALSY
+624 WQPLAGGGHAALSQ

>member
-1 VTVSQLLPKA
+1 V
-11 AAAILALPGVES
+11 PGVPSYWVE
-23 LERGPDGWCCH
+23 LTPAGE
-34 LAFGWTTDAL
+34 AL
-44 GGGGTI
+44 
-50 IDTNIKTIRA
+50 
-60 HVTGAYEL
+60 
-68 PPVTA
+68 A
-73 PAPAA
+73 PA
-78 GPLLPGEAV
+78 
-87 APAAPAPGSSRAV
+87 AAPAPELTTLPLIRK
-100 ILQDGAVPVLNFKP
+100 IQ
-114 GRFDGPYVAGDGVD
+114 
-128 LWSFSSEAA
+128 AA
-137 ALSYSQALRREGAE
+137 APARVL
-151 PVALAEN
+151 
-158 DLGQWRPILPGE
+158 LPGE

-200 QGGEYRSPA
+200 QA
-209 RGGRVAWDEPGESA
+209 
-223 AALAPRAARAVW
+223 
-235 GAASEAVRSGDAS
+235 
-248 PALLERVATEITGR
+248 

-293 QRFGLSL
+293 QRFSLSL

-306 GASSPKLSKGD
+306 GASSPKLSKGG

-346 PRSRLAGLQ
+346 PRSRLAGLE
-355 ALAALNG
+355 ALAARNG
-362 IEALVAGHNGCPWAS
+362 ISALVAGHNGCPWAS

-442 GTDDLPWHSIR
+442 GTDDLPWHSMR
-453 FNLSPAEAAAF
+453 FNLSPAEAAVF

-518 TCSLKADRPGGCAAA
+518 TCSLKADRPGGCADA

-541 RVAVPVAIKKGQ
+541 RVAVPVAIRKGQ

-562 PSADG
+562 PSPDA
-567 PILRLLTVDGDLS
+567 PVLRLLTVDGDLS

-597 IAVMLRTKVSRG
+597 IAVMLRTK
-609 RGPAAAAFS
+609 
-618 LSPEAG
+618 
-624 LWQPLAGGGHAALSY
+624 
-639 TTWVD
+639 